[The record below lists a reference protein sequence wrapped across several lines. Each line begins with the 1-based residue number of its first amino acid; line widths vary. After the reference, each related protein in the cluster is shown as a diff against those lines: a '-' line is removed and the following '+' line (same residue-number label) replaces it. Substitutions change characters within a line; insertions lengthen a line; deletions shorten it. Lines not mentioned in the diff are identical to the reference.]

1 MTPETH
7 PLYNEPSWYNR
18 IFRERTHDVEYY
30 MHLSEFAPVGPVL
43 ELGVGSGRV
52 ALPLCRQGREV
63 DGVDLSQSMLES
75 CKEQL
80 EFESPEVRARLQLH
94 HADGASFRGSRP
106 YALVTAP
113 FNGIAHQHSSETLV
127 RFLRNGYEQL
137 LEGGSLAFDFIKPDP
152 QRLKGGAVDIP
163 WLEDPLTGLPSRC
176 TERVHYDATTRIF
189 EVETEIRP
197 MKGDE
202 APRTLTLQLRQ
213 WYPEEIEQA
222 LLSIDPEMSFE
233 ASDLGDSV
241 AYRTRSSR
249 ASRPTKR

>member
-1 MTPETH
+1 
-7 PLYNEPSWYNR
+7 
-18 IFRERTHDVEYY
+18 

-75 CKEQL
+75 CKEHL
-80 EFESPEVRARLQLH
+80 ESESPEVRARLQLH
-94 HADGASFRGSRP
+94 HADGASFRGSQP

-152 QRLKGGAVDIP
+152 QRLRGGVVDIR
-163 WLEDPLTGLPSRC
+163 GLKIHSPVC
-176 TERVHYDATTRIF
+176 HHDVPNAFTTMR
-189 EVETEIRP
+189 
-197 MKGDE
+197 
-202 APRTLTLQLRQ
+202 
-213 WYPEEIEQA
+213 
-222 LLSIDPEMSFE
+222 
-233 ASDLGDSV
+233 
-241 AYRTRSSR
+241 
-249 ASRPTKR
+249 